1 VKRTV
6 VLVDDLAELR
16 QILRLILEH
25 GGPFRVVGEGAS
37 GEEAVALA
45 AELHPDLLLMDV
57 EMPGGPS
64 GWAVLPRIREVA
76 PETAVVILS
85 GSRADAAA
93 PVPGLAAKVLEKGMP
108 PKELNAAL
116 VELLGIEPPAE
127 PPSPSPSPAS
137 PATAAPAAAAPA
149 PPRATSTAAGLEGF
163 ASVAGHDLAQPLQVA
178 YGYLEMLR
186 ADYGPALDANAA
198 GWLDAA
204 VGSLERMRVLVQ
216 DILAFARAGT
226 SPLHLAPVDLA
237 GALARAAAD
246 LPGVD
251 LRHGELP
258 TVTADRDQLVEVLH
272 RLLQNAATF
281 AAGDDGR
288 VAVEVTAEEAPEDW
302 TITVADDGPG
312 VPSALHD
319 RVFEPFQR
327 GSSAAGRGPGVGLA
341 IATKLVEAHGGRL
354 WLDPEPPGAS
364 GGARF
369 RFSLPRRSPA
379 SASE

>member
-16 QILRLILEH
+16 EILRLILEH
-25 GGPFRVVGEGAS
+25 GGPFRVVGEGSS

-93 PVPGLAAKVLEKGMP
+93 PVPGLAARVLEKGMP

-127 PPSPSPSPAS
+127 PPAAAPSPAPS
-137 PATAAPAAAAPA
+137 APS

-186 ADYGPALDANAA
+186 ADYGPALDATGA

-226 SPLHLAPVDLA
+226 SPLHLEPVDLA
-237 GALARAAAD
+237 AALARAAAD

-258 TVTADRDQLVEVLH
+258 AVTADHDQLVEVLH

-288 VAVEVTAEEAPEDW
+288 VGVEVTAEESPEGW
-302 TITVADDGPG
+302 TVTVADDGPG
-312 VPSALHD
+312 VPGALHD

-327 GSSAAGRGPGVGLA
+327 GSSPAGRGPGVGLA

-354 WLDPEPPGAS
+354 WLEPEPAPPGAG

-369 RFSLPRRSPA
+369 RFSLPRPSARSAP
-379 SASE
+379 E